1 MDEAKNNID
10 IDRKN
15 VVEQKETNKEPTKT
29 LSQEEIETLKKST
42 QLIEDFGRYL
52 GDEDLGKKWRK
63 TLEQGTNEE
72 ISAEYQ
78 KLDAFA
84 ETFKQFLQERL
95 KAQDQEL
102 EMAREIA
109 KQNGEK
115 AAKQRFYELDE
126 YFDKPL
132 SKTNNAQP
140 AITLENAFGV
150 KGPGLGG

>member
-1 MDEAKNNID
+1 MNKTKNDINID
-10 IDRKN
+10 EKN
-15 VVEQKETNKEPTKT
+15 VIEQKETTKEPTKP
-29 LSQEEIETLKKST
+29 LSPEEIDTLKKST

-63 TLEQGTNEE
+63 TLEQGTDEE

-95 KAQDQEL
+95 QLQE
-102 EMAREIA
+102 EYAKIA
-109 KQNGEK
+109 IDLAEQNIK
-115 AAKQRFYELDE
+115 KTHQHLPELDE